1 MAEARRTFDAVIDRK
16 PPGYVTIAAG
26 LAAGEAAELAG
37 DYPAAIKIYERI
49 AEQKAAVNE
58 DVLSRLGR
66 AALAAGDRAKA
77 AQAFLRVYYEFPLT
91 DAATAAG
98 AQLASLQDQITPP
111 GYKADLGRAQIAL
124 RRAALRAMRAPRSRR
139 CKSSAEGDD
148 KELVSLRIAECD
160 FYLKRYAA
168 ARDGV
173 QPYLERRLAKGRSA
187 ILLSEQ
193 PARAGRSR
201 SRTSR

>member
-1 MAEARRTFDAVIDRK
+1 M
-16 PPGYVTIAAG
+16 
-26 LAAGEAAELAG
+26 
-37 DYPAAIKIYERI
+37 KIYERI
-49 AEQKAAVNE
+49 ADQKAAVND

-98 AQLASLQDQITPP
+98 VAARVAAGSDHAHRLQGAIS
-111 GYKADLGRAQIAL
+111 GA
-124 RRAALRAMRAPRSRR
+124 RRCCSARGATTRRAPRSRR
-139 CKSSAEGDD
+139 SRPSAEGDD
-148 KELVSLRIAECD
+148 RELVDLRVAECD

-173 QPYLERRLAKGRSA
+173 QPYLERASRKAEARFFY
-187 ILLSEQ
+187 LSSLRELGD
-193 PARAGRSR
+193 RR